1 MVKTLTIYLEGGG
14 DSEGLRR
21 RCREGFRKLFA
32 RCDFKRM
39 PKLVACGGRGN
50 AFDRFCTAHADGKED
65 AILLVDSEDPIAD
78 IGKTWPYLKLRDNWD
93 KPEGAVDEQVLL
105 MTTCMETW
113 IVADRAALRTYFKN
127 NLNENQ
133 LPASVNLEERQRHS
147 VQDSLQ
153 NATKDCKN
161 KYEKG
166 KRSFEVLAVLSRLT
180 LEQHLPSFKRARKE
194 LAKKLGEKT

>member
-1 MVKTLTIYLEGGG
+1 MVKTVTIYLEGGG
-14 DSEGLRR
+14 DSGELKR
-21 RCREGFRKLFA
+21 RCREGFRKLLEN
-32 RCDFKRM
+32 CSFKRM

-50 AFDRFCTAHADGKED
+50 AFDRFCTAHTDGRED

-78 IGKTWPYLKLRDNWD
+78 IDKTWPHLKLRDNWE
-93 KPEGAVDEQVLL
+93 KPDGAQDEQVLL

-113 IVADRAALRTYFKN
+113 IVADRAALRTFYTSELK
-127 NLNENQ
+127 ENQ
-133 LPASVNLEERQRHS
+133 LPPLVNLEGRERHS

-166 KRSFEVLAVLSRLT
+166 KRSFEVLAVLTRAT

-194 LAKKLGEKT
+194 LAVKLGEKT